1 MEQGQYGVERTFEEN
16 YNGEM
21 GVENICRSFAI
32 KLFIKTYENP
42 IPNDLGN
49 NMLNLILQL
58 DVKSIVDYRKMNV
71 EPVFRLACKYRK
83 DLLRNPFFGVFNRVN
98 ENLRTKGGMF
108 YLNRTFDL

>member
-1 MEQGQYGVERTFEEN
+1 MPFFCDKTFYKSLQEP
-16 YNGEM
+16 
-21 GVENICRSFAI
+21 S
-32 KLFIKTYENP
+32 
-42 IPNDLGN
+42 PNDLGN